1 MTKKTIFLVG
11 FMGSGKSTWGRKLAN
26 ATGRPF
32 LDLDNEIVQNIGM
45 SIPEYFAQFGEER
58 FRIEEREILHK
69 LQTNTG
75 IISTGGGTPC
85 YFDNMQWLLENGTV
99 IYLRHSPKSLW
110 SRLSKSDV
118 QKRPALKGLTDE
130 ALLAFIKAKLE
141 EREPYYLRAH
151 RVVDQLH
158 TTLEELIDLTN
169 NLCE

>member
-58 FRIEEREILHK
+58 FRIKEREILHK

-85 YFDNMQWLLENGTV
+85 YF
-99 IYLRHSPKSLW
+99 RS
-110 SRLSKSDV
+110 
-118 QKRPALKGLTDE
+118 
-130 ALLAFIKAKLE
+130 E
-141 EREPYYLRAH
+141 ER
-151 RVVDQLH
+151 RVGKECVPRWPPDH
-158 TTLEELIDLTN
+158 GR
-169 NLCE
+169 